1 VTQEKDHKGGRET
14 GPGEKP
20 AKTLVGRALLPNS
33 SRPPPRPTSQPPRA
47 SSRPAAGP
55 LSRGRLTT
63 PTPRR
68 APAQPLRAPRS
79 NQPPVEEISSSL
91 LLEDDSA
98 SGSLPGVE
106 ELSGSLLLE
115 DPSDL
120 ALDDATVVV
129 PPAPAAAPVPEAQV
143 PQERH
148 VHAAHRALL
157 GIPELPTATPSP
169 NLADIAPAALPS
181 SSGTLR
187 PPDPVPHSAVPSSSS
202 TAVSAALPPD
212 GVPPPPEQM
221 FEALHG
227 FEAAQAEIAH
237 SLEPVHADRPAEAQ
251 PMTATRDPVP
261 ADVEMTSLPRS
272 RVVVAME
279 AFKGAIETLKAA
291 LGDDSPQRR
300 RWFLPAIAMAG
311 LLVGVGVVVL
321 LVSLVRKGSD
331 EPEART
337 EPSATAPAASPAPE
351 KLAAAPAPEPAPA
364 ASIAPS
370 APTVVVSTTPC
381 KVSGKPHVVAP
392 SAIVSAGVE
401 VRGVGN
407 DVAVGFAPN
416 EHQATAVR
424 VDPASLSLS
433 STVDAQS
440 TESVRRVVPLASA
453 DGALTIANDAD
464 RDGDGLQ
471 GRRTVPFDPPLDVG
485 AAAGKLAWAHH
496 GGGPAGDLWHLDGQ
510 GNIQALRVATDMNS
524 SASPSAAVA
533 LRFGP
538 AILMGAASG
547 HDSLVPQGA
556 LSRAAGLGDAVGS
569 PAVAINDGVIIVAWA
584 DRASSNDPWGMRWV
598 RFKAG
603 EPAGEPGTF
612 TPPAGGKGEQVMSP
626 GLAAVPGGRFL
637 LVWTDGPTSRHDVRA
652 LTLSHEGLPLGKP
665 LDISNRSTN
674 AGQGQAAVNA
684 ARQGLVAFLESADSG
699 FRVVATPIACGQ

>member
-1 VTQEKDHKGGRET
+1 M
-14 GPGEKP
+14 
-20 AKTLVGRALLPNS
+20 
-33 SRPPPRPTSQPPRA
+33 
-47 SSRPAAGP
+47 
-55 LSRGRLTT
+55 
-63 PTPRR
+63 PRR
-68 APAQPLRAPRS
+68 APTQPPRGPRA

-91 LLEDDSA
+91 LLEDDAA

-115 DPSDL
+115 DPSEL
-120 ALDDATVVV
+120 MLDDATVVL
-129 PPAPAAAPVPEAQV
+129 PPSPAEPPPPVAEAPVVE
-143 PQERH
+143 PQP

-157 GIPELPTATPSP
+157 GIPQLPTATPPP
-169 NLADIAPAALPS
+169 NLADIAPTVAS

-187 PPDPVPHSAVPSSSS
+187 PPDPMPHSAPSSSS

-227 FEAAQAEIAH
+227 FEAAQAEVAH
-237 SLEPVHADRPAEAQ
+237 SLEPVHADRPVEAQ
-251 PMTATRDPVP
+251 RMTAPSDPVP
-261 ADVEMTSLPRS
+261 ADVEMTSLPRG
-272 RVVVAME
+272 RVVIVKE
-279 AFKGAIETLKAA
+279 ALKRAFETVKAA
-291 LGDDSPQRR
+291 LGEDSPQRR
-300 RWFLPAIAMAG
+300 RWFLPTIAMAG
-311 LLVGVGVVVL
+311 LIVGVGVVVL
-321 LVSLVRKGSD
+321 VVSLVRKGNE

-337 EPSATAPAASPAPE
+337 DTSANAPAASQAPE
-351 KLAAAPAPEPAPA
+351 KLATAPAPEPAPPASVA
-364 ASIAPS
+364 AP
-370 APTVVVSTTPC
+370 APTAETIVSTTPC
-381 KVSGKPHVVAP
+381 KVSGKPRVVAP

-401 VRGVGN
+401 VRAVGN
-407 DVAVGFAPN
+407 DLTVGFAPN

-424 VDPASLSLS
+424 IDPASLSLS

-440 TESVRRVVPLASA
+440 AEPVRRVVPLASA
-453 DGALTIANDAD
+453 DGALSIANDSD

-496 GGGPAGDLWHLDGQ
+496 GGGPAGDLWTLDGA
-510 GNIQALRVATDMNS
+510 GNVQALRVATDMNS
-524 SASPSAAVA
+524 NASSSAAVA

-538 AILMGAASG
+538 AILMGTASG
-547 HDSLVPQGA
+547 RDSLVAQGA
-556 LSRAAGLGDAVGS
+556 LSRAPGLGDAVGS
-569 PAVAINDGVIIVAWA
+569 PAVAINDGVVIVAWA
-584 DRASSNDPWGMRWV
+584 DRSSSNDPWSMRWV

-626 GLAAVPGGRFL
+626 GLTAVPGGRFL

-665 LDISNRSTN
+665 LDISNRSAN

-699 FRVVATPIACGQ
+699 FRVLATPITCGP